1 MKPKLP
7 RALLWKDK
15 NTIDEILKEPFGGQ
29 LYHMLMAMSRNMSM
43 PFALEMH
50 LTILNEVFY
59 QCTRVTYEKD
69 PDAMVRN
76 YSTDIK
82 ANVGGLQMTTRM
94 VLMLMMYLLMA
105 QSDRSDEV
113 QTFIGRLR
121 LYYKTPKQYDLDL
134 HAEECFL
141 SSFPYAKGDEGF
153 FLIPEPC
160 PADDLE
166 GMVIDWQ
173 EVTRGYS
180 KQMIR
185 NVLLLWRNTREEK
198 KVLGMIE
205 QSFHKRALTLFKDDP
220 EDVADDEFFSVYRSE
235 LGADNED
242 EGPVCE
248 SCGAPIVNRL
258 EESESLTELELKLNL
273 FEKRN
278 AELETENVR
287 LKSELNNHRQRSK
300 RDRAFTLKMI
310 VDYCKNQVELRQ
322 VEGIIKMLN
331 VFLRNGAKD
340 DEYELVDSIEE
351 EFKKRKY
358 GDTVSGGKN
367 SMGDYSNMVNFVL
380 PPNTDYDKLFAALP
394 KEIKEMWRKQLIQK
408 DNG

>member
-1 MKPKLP
+1 MQVHKL
-7 RALLWKDK
+7 
-15 NTIDEILKEPFGGQ
+15 
-29 LYHMLMAMSRNMSM
+29 
-43 PFALEMH
+43 
-50 LTILNEVFY
+50 
-59 QCTRVTYEKD
+59 
-69 PDAMVRN
+69 
-76 YSTDIK
+76 
-82 ANVGGLQMTTRM
+82 
-94 VLMLMMYLLMA
+94 
-105 QSDRSDEV
+105 
-113 QTFIGRLR
+113 
-121 LYYKTPKQYDLDL
+121 
-134 HAEECFL
+134 
-141 SSFPYAKGDEGF
+141 
-153 FLIPEPC
+153 
-160 PADDLE
+160 
-166 GMVIDWQ
+166 
-173 EVTRGYS
+173 
-180 KQMIR
+180 
-185 NVLLLWRNTREEK
+185 
-198 KVLGMIE
+198 
-205 QSFHKRALTLFKDDP
+205 
-220 EDVADDEFFSVYRSE
+220 
-235 LGADNED
+235 
-242 EGPVCE
+242 
-248 SCGAPIVNRL
+248 
-258 EESESLTELELKLNL
+258 LELKLNL